1 MTLDAISARTGAAG
15 LSGEFYGQINRCQ
28 SDSTAVKFS
37 TNRPKADSWL
47 MEAGFQKNEVLHSKV
62 EAAHPSRDLQRLPE
76 WGLWRGS
83 GPASWFL
90 SILCFLGFSAG
101 LEAQVDLPSS
111 FYDTTVY
118 WSSGVVRFN
127 QVGSN
132 RVEGAASSTALTW
145 TQEEDSIP
153 GMSAGFSVSTKN
165 IDVESPTID
174 IACGRYFY
182 IESQSQQP
190 VTVQMTVKGNLHIDY
205 MAALKPDRNMEHGYF
220 CGFMRGRI
228 SGESVV
234 GGELSSGFRMEKV
247 GVDLPK
253 LETYM
258 GPSKSGQPY
267 EYNIT
272 NSINIT
278 TNILVGPNR
287 ECFVLMNI
295 LLSHYRNNRY
305 PDAWEYQQFFNSGD
319 LRLELAI
326 DPTDTSNSRIIMGI
340 ARPDLSFEFKADRMT
355 LKYTGVLQAADTLD
369 GPFVDVPNAQSPYT
383 ETIGSG
389 RLFRA
394 RF

>member
-1 MTLDAISARTGAAG
+1 
-15 LSGEFYGQINRCQ
+15 
-28 SDSTAVKFS
+28 
-37 TNRPKADSWL
+37 
-47 MEAGFQKNEVLHSKV
+47 
-62 EAAHPSRDLQRLPE
+62 
-76 WGLWRGS
+76 
-83 GPASWFL
+83 
-90 SILCFLGFSAG
+90 
-101 LEAQVDLPSS
+101 
-111 FYDTTVY
+111 
-118 WSSGVVRFN
+118 
-127 QVGSN
+127 
-132 RVEGAASSTALTW
+132 
-145 TQEEDSIP
+145 
-153 GMSAGFSVSTKN
+153 MSAGFSVSTKN
-165 IDVESPTID
+165 IDVESPTIN

-287 ECFVLMNI
+287 KCFALMDI

-305 PDAWEYQQFFNSGD
+305 PDVWEYQQFFNSGD

-326 DPTDTSNSRIIMGI
+326 DPADTSNSRIIMGI
-340 ARPDLSFEFKADRMT
+340 ARPDLSFEYKADRMT